1 MKDRLITTLLTCL
14 LAVVLAGPLAAQ
26 DDDQRIYTRVA
37 LWQVERARWSD
48 FVEWF
53 EQYDQPVMEQL
64 FEGGTIIEWGL
75 DASSLHR
82 PDGYTHST
90 WFSATS
96 FADLERVLDAF
107 DEAMEAHGDAGS
119 RALVDFASM
128 ITKHRDY
135 LLRDLV
141 RRSSDAQLDGG
152 YWMGS
157 FLRVK
162 PGQGSEYR
170 SYWDEHT
177 QPVFEGLL
185 ADGTIVAYGLTVED
199 LITEG
204 FGGRTSW
211 YVVPNADALDTVQ
224 AAFGASWQAM
234 SEEGRRARV
243 ASIVAVAK
251 DGSFEEFMT
260 ELSHYAVKAH

>member
-1 MKDRLITTLLTCL
+1 
-14 LAVVLAGPLAAQ
+14 
-26 DDDQRIYTRVA
+26 
-37 LWQVERARWSD
+37 
-48 FVEWF
+48 
-53 EQYDQPVMEQL
+53 
-64 FEGGTIIEWGL
+64 
-75 DASSLHR
+75 
-82 PDGYTHST
+82 
-90 WFSATS
+90 
-96 FADLERVLDAF
+96 
-107 DEAMEAHGDAGS
+107 
-119 RALVDFASM
+119 
-128 ITKHRDY
+128 
-135 LLRDLV
+135 
-141 RRSSDAQLDGG
+141 
-152 YWMGS
+152 MGS
-157 FLRVK
+157 FISVK

-185 ADGTIVAYGLTVED
+185 ADGTMVAYGLTVED

-211 YVVPNADALDTVQ
+211 YIVPNADALDTVQ

-251 DGSFEEFMT
+251 DGSVEEFMT

>member
-1 MKDRLITTLLTCL
+1 MRARLITPLLTCL
-14 LAVVLAGPLAAQ
+14 LALGLAGPLAAQ
-26 DDDQRIYTRVA
+26 DDDRIYIRVA

-64 FEGGTIIEWGL
+64 FEAGTIVEWGL
-75 DASSLHR
+75 DASSVHR
-82 PDGYTHST
+82 PDGYTHGT

-96 FADLERVLDAF
+96 LADLERVLDAF
-107 DEAMEAHGDAGS
+107 DEAMEASGDEGS
-119 RALVDFASM
+119 RALADFASM

-152 YWMGS
+152 YWVGT

-170 SYWDEHT
+170 SYWDEHN
-177 QPVFEGLL
+177 QPMLEGLL

-211 YVVPNADALDTVQ
+211 YLVPNADALDTVQ
-224 AAFGASWQAM
+224 AAFRASWQAM

-243 ASIVAVAK
+243 AWRRQVVEG
-251 DGSFEEFMT
+251 GSFQEFMS
-260 ELSHYAVKAH
+260 ELIHFAIKAN